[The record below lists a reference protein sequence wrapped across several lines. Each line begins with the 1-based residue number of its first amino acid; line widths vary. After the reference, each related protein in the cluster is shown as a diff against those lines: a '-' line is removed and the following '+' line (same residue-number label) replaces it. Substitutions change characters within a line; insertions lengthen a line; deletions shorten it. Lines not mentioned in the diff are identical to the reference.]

1 MPLRSTLVH
10 TMRVAVVGPDQIP
23 NLYVVWEPSPAIL
36 QPGRGLNSVCRS
48 RGRTHG
54 HRVGSILPAPV
65 RARWQGQAVTATARK
80 IAVPFY
86 NNLRHGMAY
95 GDPGASP
102 CEEHYRRRVIINL
115 QRRA

>member
-1 MPLRSTLVH
+1 LGAFYR
-10 TMRVAVVGPDQIP
+10 R
-23 NLYVVWEPSPAIL
+23 PSA
-36 QPGRGLNSVCRS
+36 
-48 RGRTHG
+48 
-54 HRVGSILPAPV
+54 RVGKAK
-65 RARWQGQAVTATARK
+65 AVTATARK

-115 QRRA
+115 QRWA